1 MNFGIQLTPIVK
13 GLLIANII
21 LFLLTQFI
29 LPQSAAFLAVYYP
42 TSVDFHP
49 YQILTHMFMHANMG
63 HIFFNM
69 FGLVTFGP
77 MVESIFG
84 ARKFLIFY
92 LLCGLGALAL
102 QFAANYFEI
111 SSGNMSQI
119 MAEQIPLVGASGCLF
134 GVLVA
139 FAFLYPEMKV
149 SLMFIPIFVAAKY
162 VVPLY
167 AAVELFLGLGNM
179 QQGVAHFAHLGGAIT
194 GALLY
199 MFWKKN

>member
-1 MNFGIQLTPIVK
+1 MNFGMQLTPIVRA
-13 GLLIANII
+13 LLIANI
-21 LFLLTQFI
+21 LMFVLTQYI
-29 LPQSAAFLAVYYP
+29 APQYEQLLAVYYP
-42 TSVDFHP
+42 TSVNFHP
-49 YQILTHMFMHANMG
+49 FQILTHMFMHASLS

-77 MVESIFG
+77 MIESVWG
-84 ARKFLIFY
+84 ERKFLIFY

-102 QFAANYFEI
+102 QFLANYIQIEQGLI
-111 SSGNMSQI
+111 SQFV
-119 MAEQIPLVGASGCLF
+119 AESIPLVGASGCLF
-134 GVLVA
+134 GLLVA
-139 FAFLYPEMKV
+139 FAFMYPDMKV
-149 SLMFIPIFVAAKY
+149 GLIFIPIFVAAKY

-199 MFWKKN
+199 LFWK